1 MVLLGIDGRRNDG
14 AILSKD
20 KVARSAGTEPLDY
33 GSTTGEDLL
42 YQSSDSLSENGFKES
57 ALRVVSYSRST
68 VHRHRCGVTTPT
80 RPYCLALLT
89 LQATTALFSQ
99 PRSSATIPSRDMRL
113 SSSCSA
119 GC

>member
-20 KVARSAGTEPLDY
+20 KVARGAGTEPFDY

-42 YQSSDSLSENGFKES
+42 YQSSDSLSENGSRKVLFGWFPI
-57 ALRVVSYSRST
+57 SRST

-80 RPYCLALLT
+80 RPSCLALLT

-99 PRSSATIPSRDMRL
+99 PRSSATIPSRDIRL
-113 SSSCSA
+113 SSSGSA